1 MLNQSRIVG
10 GGMVGGGMNPSNS
23 RIISTG
29 VNRGPGGLVSGSR
42 IVSNQPMNVP

>member
-10 GGMVGGGMNPSNS
+10 GGIGMVGGGMNPSNS

-29 VNRGPGGLVSGSR
+29 VNRGLVSGSR